1 MTFLFIFGIHL
12 SALLTP
18 GSDFFFISTCALKF
32 SFKEALK
39 AAFGVSLAILLWII
53 FSLTGLK
60 ILCDIFPF
68 IQLALSTLGAMY
80 LFYLAYLLLKN
91 ISNEI
96 HFTNS
101 VEISKPFLGGFLTNI
116 TNTKAIFYF
125 GSIFS
130 SLNFMGDN
138 FEIFLLIILLS
149 LETLVYFVFI
159 AFLFS
164 NLKIKTLYSDHRKK
178 IDLFCAL
185 VFISFACFILVTIYF

>member
-1 MTFLFIFGIHL
+1 MTFLFIFAIHL

-18 GSDFFFISTCALKF
+18 GPDFFLVSTYALKF

-60 ILCDIFPF
+60 ILFDTFPF
-68 IQLALSTLGAMY
+68 IQLVLSTLGAMY

-96 HFTNS
+96 HFTDS
-101 VEISKPFLGGFLTNI
+101 VKISKPFLGGFLTNI
-116 TNTKAIFYF
+116 TNAKAIFYF

-149 LETLVYFVFI
+149 LESLICFVLL
-159 AFLFS
+159 FL
-164 NLKIKTLYSDHRKK
+164 
-178 IDLFCAL
+178 
-185 VFISFACFILVTIYF
+185 

>member
-18 GSDFFFISTCALKF
+18 GPDFFLVSAYALKF

-60 ILCDIFPF
+60 ILFDTFPF
-68 IQLALSTLGAMY
+68 IQIVLSTLGAMY

-101 VEISKPFLGGFLTNI
+101 VKISQPFLGGFLTNI
-116 TNTKAIFYF
+116 TNAKAIFYF

-130 SLNFMGDN
+130 SLNFTGDN
-138 FEIFLLIILLS
+138 FEIFLLVIILGLES
-149 LETLVYFVFI
+149 LIYFIFI

-164 NLKIKTLYSDHRKK
+164 NLKIKMLYLSHYKK
-178 IDLFCAL
+178 IDLFCAFI
-185 VFISFACFILVTIYF
+185 FISFACFTLTTIYF

>member
-18 GSDFFFISTCALKF
+18 GPDFFLVSAYALKF

-60 ILCDIFPF
+60 ILFDTFPF
-68 IQLALSTLGAMY
+68 IQLVLSTLGAMY

-101 VEISKPFLGGFLTNI
+101 VKISQPFLGGFLTNI
-116 TNTKAIFYF
+116 TVYNRFP
-125 GSIFS
+125 
-130 SLNFMGDN
+130 
-138 FEIFLLIILLS
+138 LLYNETVRACWLRYPIINNC
-149 LETLVYFVFI
+149 I
-159 AFLFS
+159 AV
-164 NLKIKTLYSDHRKK
+164 I
-178 IDLFCAL
+178 
-185 VFISFACFILVTIYF
+185 